1 MTKILQRNLYREV
14 ADRIG
19 DLIEHGELAP
29 GDRISEK
36 QLCDRFGVSR
46 TPLREALKVLASEG
60 LIELLP
66 NRGHGWFA

>member
-29 GDRISEK
+29 GERISENSY
-36 QLCDRFGVSR
+36 VI
-46 TPLREALKVLASEG
+46 ALGFHVRRCAK
-60 LIELLP
+60 
-66 NRGHGWFA
+66 R